1 MPFGDMWDALATL
14 RSAADGNLH
23 LRDLWAQHNEHR
35 IPLLRLQFGLEY
47 FALDGTLI
55 FLLGTI
61 VTSCILLAV
70 ILTWP
75 FAAVWRDRT
84 VTLGFLAFAI
94 TMTLSP
100 AGWENLTRPFQ
111 VSFVQAYLFAVADI
125 TLAVQGVAPL
135 RRTTPRLVH
144 LLCLTAIIG
153 LGGAADLLSGE
164 RPRSLASHHRRVAGQ
179 ASRKTC
185 DWDRVARRW
194 PLRSLVPLAVRVG
207 CRPLVIS
214 GEPRGSDRHG
224 AIHRNVLGCSRRRT
238 RAHCGAGLGSRWG
251 CLTRV
256 SCVGHISKSGTRRSI
271 ADDVGSC
278 GRDVCACECH
288 ADGAGRLD
296 FGITLA
302 LGSRYSIAVAV
313 FWAGVAAGMAPFVA
327 RKARPSA
334 GSRAPGNSLRGL
346 AYVMTL
352 LAVALFWS
360 VTAAPSD
367 AILNH
372 LRTRSEPMLAAHVAG
387 VRDDIA
393 VMASYPGHEPQ
404 LALSRL
410 EWLRA
415 EGRGPWRSGVHEA
428 LDEARRPIRA
438 LSSLASCRGAVDATR
453 PVRQGIRL
461 DGWINAPSN
470 TTASRGIGVVDVSGQ
485 PAGVGLV
492 GFYRPDVKA
501 AGGSSEDNSGLVAY
515 ARSADWTSDAP
526 CDVRF
531 RHSEAAVRTTA
542 QVTSK
547 PRVANTE
554 GARSRV
560 DARGEWLLASPRCA
574 SSLPAAQ
581 VLSAPTSASAG
592 RAAPRLGARRTRQ
605 PPPARIG
612 AQPAA
617 AAAEGSDSSTVTCA
631 SARTVAGVGDGR
643 RASIEARRS
652 LRCWR
657 ASTAASIRSSRRTCS
672 ARSPASSSAGAT
684 APSSSSSRRAAS
696 IPWRALER
704 SPSRRRTT
712 RFELSRR
719 PAVPRSLQ
727 PGHLRGVPAR
737 RPAHLLRH
745 DEAGCRAARHRVR
758 RDIRPPRRRR
768 PVRRHR
774 RSVADGE
781 GRPGDLRVLAA
792 RPPLRAGR

>member
-1 MPFGDMWDALATL
+1 MYAIHVQRSAYTPMPFGDMWDALATL
-14 RSAADGNLH
+14 RSAADGDLH

-100 AGWENLTRPFQ
+100 AGWENLTWPFQ
-111 VSFVQAYLFAVADI
+111 VSFVQAYLFAVAAI

-153 LGGAADLLSGE
+153 LGGAATY
-164 RPRSLASHHRRVAGQ
+164 SLANGLVVWPIIIAVLLLRRVGKRVIGIVSLAGGLFV
-179 ASRKTC
+179 ASYL
-185 DWDRVARRW
+185 WQYESVAGHSSYRESLADPIGMARYIATFLGA
-194 PLRSLVPLAVRVG
+194 PAGALGLTAAQVLGVVGVALLAFLVLATLRSREREDQLPMTWGAAVATFVLVSA
-207 CRPLVIS
+207 
-214 GEPRGSDRHG
+214 
-224 AIHRNVLGCSRRRT
+224 T
-238 RAHCGAGLGSRWG
+238 
-251 CLTRV
+251 LT
-256 SCVGHISKSGTRRSI
+256 
-271 ADDVGSC
+271 AL
-278 GRDVCACECH
+278 
-288 ADGAGRLD
+288 GRLD

-302 LGSRYSIAVAV
+302 LGSRYSIAVGV

-334 GSRAPGNSLRGL
+334 GSRALGNSLRGL

-404 LALSRL
+404 LAFSRL

-428 LDEARRPIRA
+428 LDDARRPIRA

-515 ARSADWTSDAP
+515 ARSADGPATHLVMFDSD
-526 CDVRF
+526 
-531 RHSEAAVRTTA
+531 T
-542 QVTSK
+542 
-547 PRVANTE
+547 
-554 GARSRV
+554 
-560 DARGEWLLASPRCA
+560 
-574 SSLPAAQ
+574 
-581 VLSAPTSASAG
+581 
-592 RAAPRLGARRTRQ
+592 
-605 PPPARIG
+605 
-612 AQPAA
+612 
-617 AAAEGSDSSTVTCA
+617 
-631 SARTVAGVGDGR
+631 
-643 RASIEARRS
+643 
-652 LRCWR
+652 
-657 ASTAASIRSSRRTCS
+657 
-672 ARSPASSSAGAT
+672 
-684 APSSSSSRRAAS
+684 
-696 IPWRALER
+696 
-704 SPSRRRTT
+704 
-712 RFELSRR
+712 
-719 PAVPRSLQ
+719 
-727 PGHLRGVPAR
+727 
-737 RPAHLLRH
+737 
-745 DEAGCRAARHRVR
+745 
-758 RDIRPPRRRR
+758 
-768 PVRRHR
+768 
-774 RSVADGE
+774 
-781 GRPGDLRVLAA
+781 A
-792 RPPLRAGR
+792 RPLCALPLR